1 MAVEQLEKAAVVVV
15 TEEFE
20 AFAHRMAAH
29 NGHPSLRVLVL
40 PYPLEGR
47 PDEEVRQ
54 IAADAYPRLL
64 RTLGVSDR
72 PVGQ

>member
-1 MAVEQLEKAAVVVV
+1 VTVERLEKPAIVVV

-20 AFAHRMAAH
+20 AFAHRLAAH
-29 NGHPSLRVLVL
+29 HGHPSLRVLVL

-47 PDEEVRQ
+47 PDPEVRQ

-64 RTLGVSDR
+64 RALGVPDR
-72 PVGQ
+72 PLGE

>member
-1 MAVEQLEKAAVVVV
+1 VTVERLSKPAVVVV

-29 NGHPSLRVLVL
+29 AGHPSMRVLVL

-47 PDEEVRQ
+47 PDDEVRQ
-54 IAADAYPRLL
+54 IAAAAYPRLL
-64 RTLGVSDR
+64 ATLGV
-72 PVGQ
+72 PGF